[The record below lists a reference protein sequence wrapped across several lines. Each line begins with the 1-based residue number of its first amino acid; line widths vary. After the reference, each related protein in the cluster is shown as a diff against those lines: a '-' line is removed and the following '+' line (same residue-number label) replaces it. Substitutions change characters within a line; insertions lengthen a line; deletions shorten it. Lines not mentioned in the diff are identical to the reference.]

1 MRHLFKFMLP
11 AVLLLLAAKST
22 EAAEAAVATAAD
34 HAALKQELVARYGEV
49 QRARVEQG
57 VRQVAEFWRADDGD
71 ALAFDDFVRGNFA
84 GDAATLDAMFNRYQ
98 SNLEQLDGHLHEINR
113 VFREPVDLDEGPL
126 MPYDNMFAGYDPGA
140 HVSDDFFQ
148 NKLAFVVLLNFP
160 LTTLQQ
166 RLTEGSHWTRRQWA
180 ETRLA
185 ERFSKRI
192 PAAVNQAIAQAGAD
206 SERYIDEYNIWMYH
220 LLDAQNQRLFPPK
233 LRLLSHWN
241 LRDEIKADYSDGAAG
256 LPKQRMIAQ
265 VMERIVTQQIPAIA
279 VNNPAVDWNP
289 YTNAVQPAA
298 LMDAD
303 GVKPAVD
310 PQNTPEPDTRYA
322 MLLEDFQAMRK
333 ADPYS
338 PTAPTYIQRDFDEG
352 MQIPEARVQA
362 MLEQVL
368 SSPYVVQTGQLIERR
383 LGRPLEPFDI
393 WYNGFRPRGQYTE
406 SQLDAIVAKKYPDAG
421 AYKKDI
427 PQLLEKL
434 GFSAEKAQYLA
445 GNIMVDPARG
455 SGHAMGAE
463 MRSAHAHLR

>member
-265 VMERIVTQQIPAIA
+265 VME
-279 VNNPAVDWNP
+279 
-289 YTNAVQPAA
+289 
-298 LMDAD
+298 
-303 GVKPAVD
+303 
-310 PQNTPEPDTRYA
+310 
-322 MLLEDFQAMRK
+322 
-333 ADPYS
+333 
-338 PTAPTYIQRDFDEG
+338 
-352 MQIPEARVQA
+352 
-362 MLEQVL
+362 
-368 SSPYVVQTGQLIERR
+368 
-383 LGRPLEPFDI
+383 
-393 WYNGFRPRGQYTE
+393 
-406 SQLDAIVAKKYPDAG
+406 
-421 AYKKDI
+421 
-427 PQLLEKL
+427 
-434 GFSAEKAQYLA
+434 
-445 GNIMVDPARG
+445 
-455 SGHAMGAE
+455 
-463 MRSAHAHLR
+463 